1 MKHMFL
7 RCTSVMVLSAA
18 LLFTACKKGDTGPAG
33 ETGAAGAT
41 GATGTTGATGKTG
54 SANVVYSAWMDITFQ
69 AADSVTTVGTI
80 TAPKIVDSIIQ
91 KGEVKV
97 YWNVNTAS
105 NPTIVSLPYHD
116 AGILFGVPD
125 LALIPLIKVGT
136 IYLYSNYNLSSFT
149 TTAGEKAFQYR
160 YIIIPGGVSARSA
173 VNWDDYSQVKSY
185 LGLKD

>member
-1 MKHMFL
+1 MKHMFV
-7 RCTSVMVLSAA
+7 RSTSVMLAFAV
-18 LLFTACKKGDTGPAG
+18 LLFTACKKGDAGPQG
-33 ETGAAGAT
+33 EKGDKGDTGAT
-41 GATGTTGATGKTG
+41 GATGAAGKTG
-54 SANVVYSAWMDITFQ
+54 SANVIYSAWQDVTFNRV
-69 AADSVTTVGTI
+69 DSFTVAGTI

-97 YWNVNTAS
+97 YWNINTAS
-105 NPTIVSLPYHD
+105 NPSIVPLPYYD
-116 AGILFGVPD
+116 NGVLFGASD
-125 LALIPLIKVGT
+125 MANIPIVKVGT

-173 VNWDDYSQVKSY
+173 VNWNDYKQVKAY